1 MSKPIVFM
9 FSGQGSHYYHMG
21 KELYD
26 KNPVFRQK
34 VNEFDAAA
42 EEVFGR
48 SIVAAL
54 YDRTKT
60 IGDVFD
66 KTLITSPA
74 IIMIEYALA
83 KLLIANGI
91 QPDFLLGASLGEKT
105 ALLLSGAITLPD
117 ILQET
122 KISTELF
129 DQKCEEGKMI
139 AVLEALT
146 LYHNTSLLRE
156 NSEMAAVNYASHFV
170 ISCKNAA
177 VQEIENFM
185 RDHAIACQ
193 TLAVSHGFHS
203 SLLDPAKKDY
213 INSLKRHTWHALQ
226 IPVISCATA
235 GKVSSVDN
243 DYNWRIFRDRILF
256 QQTIQTLEKLEDYFY
271 IDLGPSGTLS
281 TFTRNNLKPG
291 SASEIFSILTPFGN
305 DVANLDRVLK
315 IDQSIKKGKKV
326 SKIKKK
332 MTAFLFPGQGSQA
345 KGMGGALFD
354 EFEDITKKT
363 DRILGYS
370 VKALCLEDPH
380 KKLNQTQYV
389 QPALY
394 TVNALWYRKMRE
406 EYDNCPDFFAG
417 HSLGEYNALNAAGCI
432 DFENGLK
439 LVKKRGELMARVFG
453 GSMAAILGLD
463 EQQVNN
469 ILKANDLRTIDI
481 ANINTPSQ
489 IVISGPQPDIE
500 RVLPIFDNAG
510 AKYFPLNVSAAFHSR
525 YMQEV
530 RAEYERYLRGFE
542 FGELTIPLI
551 SNVHARPYEQK
562 DISANLADQL
572 YMPVRWS
579 ESIRYLLSKGNMHFE
594 EVGHG
599 TVLTNMI
606 KEIRIAATP
615 VAGIYTTS

>member
-1 MSKPIVFM
+1 
-9 FSGQGSHYYHMG
+9 
-21 KELYD
+21 
-26 KNPVFRQK
+26 
-34 VNEFDAAA
+34 
-42 EEVFGR
+42 
-48 SIVAAL
+48 
-54 YDRTKT
+54 
-60 IGDVFD
+60 
-66 KTLITSPA
+66 
-74 IIMIEYALA
+74 
-83 KLLIANGI
+83 
-91 QPDFLLGASLGEKT
+91 
-105 ALLLSGAITLPD
+105 
-117 ILQET
+117 
-122 KISTELF
+122 
-129 DQKCEEGKMI
+129 
-139 AVLEALT
+139 
-146 LYHNTSLLRE
+146 
-156 NSEMAAVNYASHFV
+156 
-170 ISCKNAA
+170 
-177 VQEIENFM
+177 
-185 RDHAIACQ
+185 
-193 TLAVSHGFHS
+193 
-203 SLLDPAKKDY
+203 
-213 INSLKRHTWHALQ
+213 
-226 IPVISCATA
+226 
-235 GKVSSVDN
+235 
-243 DYNWRIFRDRILF
+243 
-256 QQTIQTLEKLEDYFY
+256 
-271 IDLGPSGTLS
+271 
-281 TFTRNNLKPG
+281 
-291 SASEIFSILTPFGN
+291 
-305 DVANLDRVLK
+305 
-315 IDQSIKKGKKV
+315 
-326 SKIKKK
+326 